1 MTERNK
7 QKEAA
12 KVMSYMPDLE
22 SMNKK
27 AEDIREKIME
37 QAEKTKDQT
46 ILKSAELTM
55 AMVDFQKATFDSTLT
70 VIGELQGHTDKIIDK
85 MVAKSGW
92 LPKEGKQLVHEWLKM
107 AQAGRR
113 EYQRTVDKSFDL
125 ILDFF
130 ERMQNEHTVHTAHKT
145 PAHKAAAHKANGKAA
160 PKAKKKAVAKKKVAL
175 KKRVAA

>member
-1 MTERNK
+1 MTERK
-7 QKEAA
+7 KHKEAA
-12 KVMSYMPDLE
+12 KAKGYMPDLE
-22 SMNKK
+22 SINRK
-27 AEDIREKIME
+27 AEDIRGKIKE

-46 ILKSAELTM
+46 ILKSAELSM

-70 VIGELQGHTDKIIDK
+70 VIGELQSHTDKIIDN
-85 MVAKSGW
+85 MAAKSGW

-130 ERMQNEHTVHTAHKT
+130 ERMQKEHTVHTAHKA
-145 PAHKAAAHKANGKAA
+145 PAHKTNGKAA
-160 PKAKKKAVAKKKVAL
+160 PKAKKKAAAKKKVAL